1 MYGISLHF
9 KGCTVSGYNTIVYF
23 SGRSTPI
30 IATNTSEPSSAV
42 TVDGKLC
49 DTESQKET
57 VGNAIE
63 ESHKGTAKKTSS
75 IDYGQT
81 ESLTKPTID
90 VAQKESVDQKC
101 SADKAQEE
109 SVDEKYPTDDAQ
121 KETVIEEVCN
131 NNQSDEFVIVDAA
144 EAAEKPEKNTFL
156 CTSNSNHTL
165 AVMKDGLDHFHTLSL
180 ESTKDG
186 ETGPSNTEST
196 KDSKTG
202 PLNTESTKD
211 GETGPLN
218 TESTKDGKVGPLNT
232 ESTKD
237 GETGPLNT
245 ESTKDGKA
253 GPLNTESTKDGETS
267 PLNSESTKDGKASP
281 LNTESTKDGETS
293 PLNSEST
300 KDGKTDGSNT
310 ESAKDGE
317 TVPLNTES
325 AKDGETS
332 PSNTE
337 LSVDGNIEHNKVD
350 AVDSDGGGSYHSSKS
365 FVDSSKNDDTT
376 DGDNKND
383 VIIKDKDY
391 DVITADSLL
400 R

>member
-42 TVDGKLC
+42 TVDGELC

-63 ESHKGTAKKTSS
+63 ENHKGTAKKTSS

-81 ESLTKPTID
+81 ESLTKPAID
-90 VAQKESVDQKC
+90 VAQEESVDQKY

-121 KETVIEEVCN
+121 KETVSDEPAIEEVCD
-131 NNQSDEFVIVDAA
+131 NNQSDEFVIVDPA
-144 EAAEKPEKNTFL
+144 EATEKPEKNTFL

-196 KDSKTG
+196 KDSKTDG
-202 PLNTESTKD
+202 SNTESAKDGETVPLNTESTKD

-218 TESTKDGKVGPLNT
+218 T
-232 ESTKD
+232 
-237 GETGPLNT
+237 
-245 ESTKDGKA
+245 
-253 GPLNTESTKDGETS
+253 
-267 PLNSESTKDGKASP
+267 
-281 LNTESTKDGETS
+281 
-293 PLNSEST
+293 EST

-317 TVPLNTES
+317 TVPLNNESTKDGETGPLNTESTKDGKTDGSNTES
-325 AKDGETS
+325 AKDGETG
-332 PSNTE
+332 PLNTE
-337 LSVDGNIEHNKVD
+337 LSVDGNIEHNKVN
-350 AVDSDGGGSYHSSKS
+350 AVDNDGDGSYHSLKS
-365 FVDSSKNDDTT
+365 SVDGSKNDDTT
-376 DGDNKND
+376 DEHKKTG
-383 VIIKDKDY
+383 VTIKDRDY
-391 DVITADSLL
+391 DDAP